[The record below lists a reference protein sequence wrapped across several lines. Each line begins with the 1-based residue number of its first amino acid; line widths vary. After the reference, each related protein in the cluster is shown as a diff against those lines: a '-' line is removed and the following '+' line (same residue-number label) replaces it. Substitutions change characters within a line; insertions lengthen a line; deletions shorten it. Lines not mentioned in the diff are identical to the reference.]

1 MHAIGVE
8 KENLNPFQIAQQ
20 QIDAAASLLGLPK
33 HVVEIL
39 KHPKRVLSVTFPVKM
54 DDGTI
59 RVFQGYRSQHNDAL
73 GPTKGGIRF
82 HPDVTMDEVKALSM
96 WMSFKCGVVGLPYGG
111 GKGGVVCDPRQFSKG
126 ELERVSRGF
135 MEAIAD
141 IVGPEK
147 DIPAPDVYTTPQIMG
162 WMMDTYSRLKGS
174 YSPGVITGKP
184 LIVGGSKGRNE
195 ATARGCVFTIEEA
208 MKDAGRVPQET
219 TVAVQGFGNAGK
231 MAAKL
236 LAEQGYKV
244 VAASDSTGGIYNPNG
259 LDVERVSQLK
269 ETASILQYEDA
280 KQISNAELLELD
292 VDILIPAALENVITA
307 ANAERIRA
315 RVIAEAANGP
325 TTPDADAI
333 LRKKGVLVIPDIL
346 ANAGGVTVSYFEWVQ
361 NLMNYYWSEE
371 EVNEKLKTAMVEAY
385 RAVRD
390 LAGQYEVDMR
400 TGAYMIALLR
410 IAQGM
415 EARGWI

>member
-1 MHAIGVE
+1 
-8 KENLNPFQIAQQ
+8 
-20 QIDAAASLLGLPK
+20 
-33 HVVEIL
+33 
-39 KHPKRVLSVTFPVKM
+39 
-54 DDGTI
+54 
-59 RVFQGYRSQHNDAL
+59 
-73 GPTKGGIRF
+73 
-82 HPDVTMDEVKALSM
+82 
-96 WMSFKCGVVGLPYGG
+96 
-111 GKGGVVCDPRQFSKG
+111 
-126 ELERVSRGF
+126 
-135 MEAIAD
+135 
-141 IVGPEK
+141 
-147 DIPAPDVYTTPQIMG
+147 MG

-244 VAASDSTGGIYNPNG
+244 VAASDSTGGIYNPDG

-371 EVNEKLKTAMVEAY
+371 EVNEKLKAAMVEAY